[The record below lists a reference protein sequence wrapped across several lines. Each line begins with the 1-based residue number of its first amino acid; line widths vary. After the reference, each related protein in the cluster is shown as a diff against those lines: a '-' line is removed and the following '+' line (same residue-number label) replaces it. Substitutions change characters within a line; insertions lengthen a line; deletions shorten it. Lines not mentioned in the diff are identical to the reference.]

1 MNKWRRFGS
10 IAQCLAALGAYCTS
24 TAAQDIRIEQV
35 TVISPERSAPM
46 TDATVHIRG
55 DRIVSISSHSESGA
69 TGRPGTAAQVIDGRG
84 LYLSP
89 GLIDSHVHVADIP
102 GMTSVQEQ
110 AHPDLARAAR
120 EQIPRSYLYF
130 GFTTLVDLN
139 STPAQLAQ
147 WHGHKAHPDIYFC
160 GAAPVVDGYP
170 MNWTPKPQRYEPFPY
185 MLIQRGDEAAAPAGI
200 DAAAHTPEAVVS
212 RMKAD
217 GMFCVKSFFERGF
230 GDEKNLPVP
239 RLDTARALVRAAH
252 TGGMPVFLHANGS
265 DAQAFAVE
273 AGVDII
279 AHGMW
284 HWNAQPKTVSQLTP
298 DVQKILDGVIDAG
311 LGWQPTLQVLYGERD
326 LFDPAYLSDPTLA
339 RVLPANVIE
348 WYRSSEGQ
356 WFRDILAQA
365 LLPKSTADSGDAVA
379 QWNAMRAFLA
389 GFIARNDNATRYLA
403 SRNARFL
410 FGSDTPSGPTYAN
423 PPGLNGWLEMRKLVA
438 AGLTP
443 HQVFVAA
450 TLANARALGLAD
462 EIGSVEPGKRANLIL
477 LRTDPTRTVQAYD
490 DIVKVVIRGEVI
502 ERAELAAKR

>member
-1 MNKWRRFGS
+1 MNKWRRLGS
-10 IAQCLAALGAYCTS
+10 IVQCLAAVGAYCTS
-24 TAAQDIRIEQV
+24 AAAQDVWIDQV
-35 TVISPERSAPM
+35 TLISPERSSPM

-55 DRIVSISSHSESGA
+55 DRIVSISRHSESSA
-69 TGRPGTAAQVIDGRG
+69 AGRSGTAAQVIDGRG
-84 LYLSP
+84 LYLVP
-89 GLIDSHVHVADIP
+89 GLIDTHVHVGDVP

-130 GFTTLVDLN
+130 GFTTLVDLV
-139 STPAQLAQ
+139 STPAQITQ
-147 WHGHKAHPDIYFC
+147 WQGYKAHPDIYFC

-170 MNWTPKPQRYEPFPY
+170 MNWAPKPQRYEPFPY
-185 MLIQRGDEAAAPAGI
+185 MLIQRGDESAAPAGI
-200 DAAAHTPEAVVS
+200 DVAAHTPEAVVA
-212 RMKAD
+212 RMRSD

-230 GDEKNLPVP
+230 GEERNLPVP
-239 RLDTARALVRAAH
+239 RLDTVSALVRAAH
-252 TGGMPVFLHANGS
+252 TAGMPMFLHANSS
-265 DAQAFAVE
+265 DAQAFAVA

-284 HWNAQPKTVSQLTP
+284 HWNAQPETVSQLTP
-298 DVQKILDGVIDAG
+298 DVQRILDGVIEAG
-311 LGWQPTLQVLYGERD
+311 LGYQPTLQVLYGERD

-339 RVLPANVIE
+339 RVLPANLIE

-356 WFRDILAQA
+356 WFREILAQA

-379 QWNAMRAFLA
+379 QRDAMRAFLA

-410 FGSDTPSGPTYAN
+410 FGSDTPSLPAYTN
-423 PPGLNGWLEMRKLVA
+423 PPGLNGWLEMRRLVA

-450 TLANARALGLAD
+450 TLANARALGLGD

-477 LRTDPTRTVQAYD
+477 LRTDPTQTVQAYD
-490 DIVKVVIRGEVI
+490 DIVKIVIRGQVI
-502 ERAELAAKR
+502 DRAELAANR